1 MTTFTTLV
9 HKHAR
14 VAILILLLFALLYL
28 LPLAK
33 VLRIILSGDL
43 PFWYDPARDLLMGIN
58 LHSKFS
64 LIGPESGIPMIF
76 YGPYWWWLMGL
87 GTLFTKDPRYIAIGV
102 LTIPYFTLLPYLLWK
117 FARVFGLSIVITLW
131 GFYIFTFTHF
141 AIQLWNPHLASIFML
156 LLIYLLAFVD
166 ITQPRLQTYVR
177 LIAAGITYGVLGN
190 FNPSLV
196 FLISPGIVFIFV
208 LWTIQLLTYKSLSVS
223 HRVRHVITLAFLFA
237 LGTAVG
243 FAPLILFEM
252 RHGFMQLA
260 AMKKIIT
267 ESLLYKIP
275 AVGQVGYTRMQIL
288 IIFSE
293 LGAKLL
299 FVPAVV
305 GYTIYFQALVLLVFG
320 IVRRTVKF
328 TSAELRVAGIP
339 LILSAS
345 FLGVSATTANPVFN
359 YHFTGMEIAFLL
371 LFGFIMK
378 KISPLSVCG
387 AVWLA
392 VIIGL
397 NLWYYV
403 YPKPYNPL
411 TLESYRTKHHI
422 VETIYQD
429 VGTQGF
435 AILAYSP
442 AIHTY
447 DYDYMIRWIVGP
459 KYSRFPLPT
468 PRDAAYTY
476 LIIPNVSQA
485 QKLDFIDYKT
495 PHTIYYTVRQW
506 ELPDK
511 TTIVKRVPKGQFLN
525 L

>member
-1 MTTFTTLV
+1 MVTSRTIVRKHPKLTIFTLF
-9 HKHAR
+9 
-14 VAILILLLFALLYL
+14 LFAFLYV

-33 VLRIILSGDL
+33 VLRVILSGDL

-64 LIGPESGIPMIF
+64 LIGPESGIPRIF

-102 LTIPYFTLLPYLLWK
+102 LTTFYFTLFPYLLWK
-117 FARVFGLSIVITLW
+117 FARVLGLSIVVILW

-141 AIQLWNPHLASIFML
+141 AIQLWNPHLAPIFML
-156 LLIYLLAFVD
+156 LLIYLFAFVD
-166 ITQPRLQTYVR
+166 ITQPRLTTYVW
-177 LIAAGITYGVLGN
+177 LLAAGITYGTLGN

-196 FLISPGIVFIFV
+196 FLIFPGVAFVFM
-208 LWTIQLLTYKSLSVS
+208 LWAIQLFSRKSLSVGLQI
-223 HRVRHVITLAFLFA
+223 RHVIALASAFA
-237 LGTAVG
+237 LGTALG
-243 FAPLILFEM
+243 FAPLILFEF
-252 RHGFMQLA
+252 RHGFMQLTT
-260 AMKKIIT
+260 MKKIIT
-267 ESLLYKIP
+267 EALLYKIP
-275 AVGQVGYTRMQIL
+275 AVGQVGYTRLQIL
-288 IIFSE
+288 MVFSE

-299 FVPAVV
+299 FVPVVV
-305 GYTIYFQALVLLVFG
+305 GYTVYFQALVLLVFG
-320 IVRRTVKF
+320 IVKRTVKF

-339 LILSAS
+339 LILGAS
-345 FLGVSATTANPVFN
+345 FLGMSLATENPVFN
-359 YHFTGMEIAFLL
+359 YHFTGMEIIFLV
-371 LFGFIMK
+371 LFGFMMK
-378 KISPLSVCG
+378 KISPLFVCG

-397 NLWYYV
+397 NLWYYL
-403 YPKPYNPL
+403 YPNPYNPL

-429 VGTQGF
+429 AATQRF

-459 KYSRFPLPT
+459 KYSRFPLVSPS
-468 PRDAAYTY
+468 DSAYTY
-476 LIIPNVSQA
+476 LIIPNVPEPV
-485 QKLDFIDYKT
+485 KLDFIDYKT
-495 PHTIYYTVRQW
+495 PHATYYTVRQW

-511 TTIVKRVPKGQFLN
+511 TTIIKRIPRGQFSN
-525 L
+525 R